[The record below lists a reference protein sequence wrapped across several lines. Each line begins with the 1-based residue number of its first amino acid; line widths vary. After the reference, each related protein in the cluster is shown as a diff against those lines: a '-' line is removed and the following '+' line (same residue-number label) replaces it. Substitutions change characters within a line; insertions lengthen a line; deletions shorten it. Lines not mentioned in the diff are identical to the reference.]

1 MIEMDGTENKCE
13 PFCITVPRGCLCTV
27 PTDCIHLALLL
38 CVTASVCLP
47 AKFGAN
53 SILGVSLAICKA
65 GAAEKGVPLY
75 RHIADLAGNK
85 DLVLPV
91 PVSRP
96 AVTASFVK
104 HLLQS
109 HPCHTVP
116 FLQAFN
122 VINGGSHAGNR
133 LAMQEF
139 MVLPVGA
146 ESFRDALRMGAELYQ
161 TLRGVI
167 KEKYGQDATNVGD
180 EGGFA
185 PNIQE
190 NSEGE
195 RKPQQMMTSS
205 TSCCVSINCPLTVP
219 T

>member
-1 MIEMDGTENKCE
+1 M
-13 PFCITVPRGCLCTV
+13 R
-27 PTDCIHLALLL
+27 
-38 CVTASVCLP
+38 VTASVFLP

-75 RHIADLAGNK
+75 RHIADLAGNR

-91 PVSRP
+91 PVS
-96 AVTASFVK
+96 
-104 HLLQS
+104 
-109 HPCHTVP
+109 PCAKTQ
-116 FLQAFN
+116 FKKKKKKKCKLISLICTFAQAFN

-146 ESFRDALRMGAELYQ
+146 ESFRDALRIGAELYQ

-190 NSEGE
+190 NSEGTY
-195 RKPQQMMTSS
+195 KDD
-205 TSCCVSINCPLTVP
+205 I
-219 T
+219 